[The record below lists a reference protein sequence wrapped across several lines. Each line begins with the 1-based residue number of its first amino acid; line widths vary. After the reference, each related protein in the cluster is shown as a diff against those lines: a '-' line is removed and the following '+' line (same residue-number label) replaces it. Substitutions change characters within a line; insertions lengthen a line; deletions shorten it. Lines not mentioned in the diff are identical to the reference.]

1 MTKMTWWQKWH
12 DDIMTKMTWW
22 QKWHNDKNDIHGK
35 GNKSDKLTNMTKNH
49 KHYKYRI
56 NDIYEMTKMAK
67 IIQKSQKIKYNT
79 EWNVRGNKKMHFIK
93 DSEKQKVYQT
103 QDKSRNCKYVK
114 IYCLTKDKRHMT

>member
-1 MTKMTWWQKWH
+1 
-12 DDIMTKMTWW
+12 MTWW

-93 DSEKQKVYQT
+93 DRKYIELKAKVET
-103 QDKSRNCKYVK
+103 VNMWKFTVWPK
-114 IYCLTKDKRHMT
+114 TKDTWLKHNR